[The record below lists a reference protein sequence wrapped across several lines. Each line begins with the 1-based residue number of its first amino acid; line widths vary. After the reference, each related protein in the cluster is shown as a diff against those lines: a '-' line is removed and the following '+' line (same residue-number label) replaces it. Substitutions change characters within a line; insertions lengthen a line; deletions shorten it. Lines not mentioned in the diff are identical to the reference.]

1 MIAPIAST
9 PTGAAGQAADKK
21 KQLEAAAKAFEAVFM
36 RQMIGSMRQ
45 AKLTS
50 DDDNPLGGGS
60 AADQFRDL
68 QDARLADSRVEKGGF
83 GIAQMLTRQFSKVA
97 LPPQNSGEPT
107 K

>member
-9 PTGAAGQAADKK
+9 PAGPTGQAADKK

-68 QDARLADSRVEKGGF
+68 QDARLADSMVEKGGF

>member
-1 MIAPIAST
+1 MINPVAST
-9 PTGAAGQAADKK
+9 PAGGANGAADKK

-50 DDDNPLGGGS
+50 DEDNPLGGGS

-68 QDARLADSRVEKGGF
+68 QDARLADSMVAKGGF
-83 GIAQMLTRQFSKVA
+83 GIAEMLTRQFANRVGK
-97 LPPQNSGEPT
+97 PE
-107 K
+107 

>member
-1 MIAPIAST
+1 MIAPVAST
-9 PTGAAGQAADKK
+9 PAGGPTQGAADKK

-68 QDARLADSRVEKGGF
+68 QDARLADSMVAKGGF
-83 GIAQMLTRQFSKVA
+83 GIAEMLTRQFANRVGK
-97 LPPQNSGEPT
+97 PE
-107 K
+107 

>member
-1 MIAPIAST
+1 VINAIAPT
-9 PTGAAGQAADKK
+9 PAGGQPPTADKK

-45 AKLTS
+45 AKLA
-50 DDDNPLGGGS
+50 DDDLLGGGS

-68 QDARLADSRVEKGGF
+68 QDSKLADSMVDKGGF
-83 GIAQMLTRQFSKVA
+83 GIAQMLSKQFRNVG
-97 LPPQNSGEPT
+97 SG

>member
-1 MIAPIAST
+1 MINNVAST
-9 PTGAAGQAADKK
+9 PAGAPAQAADKK
-21 KQLEAAAKAFEAVFM
+21 KQLEAAAKSFEAVFM

-68 QDARLADSRVEKGGF
+68 QDAKLADSMVAKGGF
-83 GIAQMLTRQFSKVA
+83 GIAQMLSKQFANKVGK
-97 LPPQNSGEPT
+97 PE
-107 K
+107 